1 MENNTGNNTGNNKK
15 DTELTV
21 SQAAEYLGVT
31 VRTLHHWDAKGLLVP
46 QVRTWSDY
54 RIYTS
59 DDLARGQ
66 RILVYRESG
75 VPLAEIPDLL
85 DGGDE
90 RTHLLRQREMLLERR
105 DGVERM
111 LTAVEELLAEVK
123 SGVYTGPVP
132 PDRVREILGPDW
144 DPDYQREAEERWGGT
159 AEWTQSQEAMSQM
172 GEDDWRAVR
181 EEGDAFARALAEA
194 HERGVA
200 PGSEEGNA
208 LAERQRRSI
217 SRWYEV
223 SYDRQVILSTMYVGD
238 DRFRTNW
245 TVDGDDH
252 TDYLVELIRANA
264 AGHGVDLDSPRW

>member
-1 MENNTGNNTGNNKK
+1 MIADMGNSTEN
-15 DTELTV
+15 TELTV
-21 SQAAEYLGVT
+21 SQAADFLGVT

-54 RIYTS
+54 RIYTA

-75 VPLAEIPDLL
+75 VPLGEIGELL
-85 DGGDE
+85 EATGDDE
-90 RTHLLRQREMLLERR
+90 REHLLRQRELLRERR
-105 DGVERM
+105 EGVDRM
-111 LTAVEELLAEVK
+111 LAAVEDLLAEVN

-132 PDRVREILGPDW
+132 PERVREILGPDW
-144 DPDYQREAEERWGGT
+144 DPDYQREAEERWGDT
-159 AEWTQSQEAMSQM
+159 DEWRDARQVMSQM

-194 HERGVA
+194 HDRGVA
-200 PGSEEGNA
+200 PGSEEGDA

-217 SRWYEV
+217 SRWYDCPH
-223 SYDRQVILSTMYVGD
+223 SRQVILSAMYVGD
-238 DRFRTNW
+238 ARFRTNW
-245 TVDGDDH
+245 TVDGVDH

-264 AGHGVDLDSPRW
+264 AARGVDVENPQW